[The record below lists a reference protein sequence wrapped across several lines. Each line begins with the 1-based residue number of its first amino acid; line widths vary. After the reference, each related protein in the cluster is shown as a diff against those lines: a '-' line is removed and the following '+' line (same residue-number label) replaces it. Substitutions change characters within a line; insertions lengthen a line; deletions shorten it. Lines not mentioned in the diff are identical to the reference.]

1 MKSLLSILLLFLFV
15 TNTHTQSTCSTYYPF
30 EEGSSFQITNYNK
43 KGKKETVVNYNITNV
58 TETSAMFNT
67 QILDKKGKEI
77 TTSNYD
83 IICENDLVS
92 IDFKS
97 MMSPDLFSQ
106 YKNIDMDF
114 EGTNIELPNNLS
126 VGQTLKDAE
135 MKMTMNMSGIKMNLG
150 INIINR
156 KVEAQESITTPA
168 GTFDCYVIT
177 YDTEMKMGL
186 KRIGKN
192 KEWIAKGVGL
202 VKSENYNKKGKLISY
217 SELTQISN

>member
-1 MKSLLSILLLFLFV
+1 MKPLYSTLLLFLFIG
-15 TNTHTQSTCSTYYPF
+15 TLNAQNTCSIYYPF
-30 EEGSSFQITNYNK
+30 EEGTSFQITNYNK
-43 KGKKETVVNYNITNV
+43 KGKTEAIINYSISNV
-58 TETSAMFNT
+58 TETTATFNT
-67 QILDKKGKEI
+67 EILDKKGKKI

-106 YKNIDMDF
+106 YKDIDMDF

-135 MKMTMNMSGIKMNLG
+135 MNMTMNMSGIKMNLS
-150 INIINR
+150 INMVNR
-156 KVEAQESITTPA
+156 KVEGEESVTTPA

-186 KRIGKN
+186 KRIGRN

-217 SELTQISN
+217 SELTKISN